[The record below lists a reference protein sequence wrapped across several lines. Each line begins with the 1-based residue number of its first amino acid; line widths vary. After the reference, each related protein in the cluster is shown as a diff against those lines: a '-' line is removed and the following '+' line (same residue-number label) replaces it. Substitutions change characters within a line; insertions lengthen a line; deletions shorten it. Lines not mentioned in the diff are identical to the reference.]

1 MRRLWL
7 VLLLLLGLPA
17 AAEEGASRPTVIVV
31 DSSGSM
37 AAALE
42 GATRLDA
49 ARDVL
54 ARLLADWP
62 AAAPVALV
70 AYGHR
75 RTGDCGD
82 IEVIAPLG
90 PPDPPALVR
99 RLQDLRAR
107 GKTPLTAALQE
118 AAALLPPTAEP
129 GAGGSIILLTDGL
142 ETCNAD
148 PCAVAR
154 ALHESAARLTVQVVG
169 FGVTSEEAAQLA
181 CIAEA
186 GGGDYRSAGDAA
198 ELLDTLGAMAEVAV
212 APPAPAPLPAP
223 APAPAPEPV
232 AEPEPPPVVPQPVGF
247 VAVYA
252 GGEQPLDL
260 PVAWEVTALGDTP
273 ALDYA
278 GGGRGLSLTLPPGRY
293 RATLRAANATAA
305 QEFEVAAEP
314 LQVAVPIAVGHLEAS
329 VVPARGQPPLGA
341 QDAPAWTL
349 EPLEGQPAPEQI
361 GGARPALLL
370 AAGRYRLGVTKDLW
384 STTGEVAIRSG
395 ETAAV
400 ELSLAL
406 GGLTLEAALDDAAPP
421 LVAWQGLKWQVLDAA
436 GQLLLSRDSEAQPRF
451 LLPAGDYRV
460 ALSLGSGAASAGF
473 TVAEGEERRG
483 RVIVPAGTVTLTAA
497 LAPTA
502 DLLTDW
508 RDTAWSVT
516 AVEALG
522 QNPGDAAMSGYPVN
536 NPEVTLTPGRW
547 LVSVQSGLASAER
560 EVEVAPGGAT
570 TLRLDLQAARLEM
583 LALPPA
589 GAAEAANVVYEVA
602 PLAADGTAGPL
613 LALGGSSGGIGS
625 ILPAGGWLVV
635 ATDSLNRRDQRRI
648 VLAPGAEESLTLE
661 LR

>member
-1 MRRLWL
+1 VRRLWL
-7 VLLLLLGLPA
+7 VLLLFLGLPA

-107 GKTPLTAALQE
+107 GKTPLTAALQ
-118 AAALLPPTAEP
+118 AAATLLPPTAEA

-186 GGGDYRSAGDAA
+186 GGGDYRSAADAA

-212 APPAPAPLPAP
+212 APPVPAP

-232 AEPEPPPVVPQPVGF
+232 AESEPPPALPQPVGF

-252 GGEQPLDL
+252 GGDRPLDL
-260 PVAWEVTALGDTP
+260 PVAWEIAALGDTP

-278 GGGRGLSLTLPPGRY
+278 GGGRGLSLSLPPGRY
-293 RATLRAANATAA
+293 RATLRAANATAS

-314 LQVAVPIAVGHLEAS
+314 LRVAVPIAVGHLEAS

-349 EPLEGQPAPEQI
+349 EPLEGQPPPGEI

-384 STTGEVAIRSG
+384 GTTAEVAIRSG

-406 GGLTLEAALDDAAPP
+406 GGLTLEAALDETAPP
-421 LVAWQGLKWQVLDAA
+421 LLAWQGLKWQVLDTA

-460 ALSLGSGAASAGF
+460 ALTLGSGAASAGF

-497 LAPTA
+497 LAATA

-508 RDTAWSVT
+508 RDTTWSVT
-516 AVEALG
+516 AIEALG
-522 QNPGDAAMSGYPVN
+522 QNPGDAAMAGNPVN

-547 LVSVQSGLASAER
+547 LVSVQSGLATAER
-560 EVEVAPGGAT
+560 ELEVAPGGAT

-589 GAAEAANVVYEVA
+589 GAAEADNVVYEVA

-613 LALGGSSGGIGS
+613 QALGGSSGGIGS

-635 ATDSLNRRDQRRI
+635 ATDSFNRRDQRRI